1 MSHSA
6 AAPHNLHKSRAHAL
20 MNRAMQ
26 VITPPA
32 ALALALVW
40 YYGPGLQF
48 KLELTF
54 AIIGIV
60 SLGFMLMLISW
71 QSRHPAV
78 RMAIVTLMIVSA
90 AAVVGY
96 SGGALLGLP

>member
-1 MSHSA
+1 MSRSVT
-6 AAPHNLHKSRAHAL
+6 APHTIRKSRAHAL

-32 ALALALVW
+32 VLALVTVW
-40 YYGPGLQF
+40 YYGPDLQF

-54 AIIGIV
+54 AIAGIV
-60 SLGFMLMLISW
+60 SLGLMLMLISW

-78 RMAIVTLMIVSA
+78 RMAIVILMIVTA

-96 SGGALLGLP
+96 SLGALGYP